1 MNSSKTRV
9 IWLLGLTLGTAC
21 PARYSVNPVKFQGGL
36 VVNLKAVA
44 TLDSGDVFDVRVY
57 GEHDLSGTYRISEQG
72 EIRFP
77 LVGLVRVAGFTATE
91 IEDRLREQLQK
102 GYLRYPQVTVFVR
115 EFNSKKIFI
124 FGEVAKPGT
133 FAYEPNM
140 NIIQAITIAGGF
152 TRSAWRNR
160 TNVTRIVGGE
170 EQKIQV
176 PVEAIGEG
184 TQKNFALK
192 PGDIIFVPESPL

>member
-1 MNSSKTRV
+1 MNPLAARLFWV
-9 IWLLGLTLGTAC
+9 LGLASVLSC
-21 PARYSVNPVKFQGGL
+21 PARYSINPIQFQGGP
-36 VVNLKAVA
+36 VVNLKTVA
-44 TLDSGDVFDVRVY
+44 TLDAGDVFDVRVY
-57 GEHDLSGTYRISEQG
+57 GEQDLSGTYRISEQG
-72 EIRFP
+72 QIRFP
-77 LVGLVRVAGFTATE
+77 LVGLVRVAGLTATE
-91 IEDRLREQLQK
+91 IEDRLRAELQK
-102 GYLRYPQVTVFVR
+102 GFLRSPQVTVFVR

-152 TRSAWRNR
+152 TRTAWRNR
-160 TNVTRIVGGE
+160 TNVTRIVNGE

>member
-1 MNSSKTRV
+1 
-9 IWLLGLTLGTAC
+9 
-21 PARYSVNPVKFQGGL
+21 
-36 VVNLKAVA
+36 
-44 TLDSGDVFDVRVY
+44 
-57 GEHDLSGTYRISEQG
+57 
-72 EIRFP
+72 
-77 LVGLVRVAGFTATE
+77 
-91 IEDRLREQLQK
+91 
-102 GYLRYPQVTVFVR
+102 
-115 EFNSKKIFI
+115 
-124 FGEVAKPGT
+124 
-133 FAYEPNM
+133 M

-152 TRSAWRNR
+152 TRTAWRNR